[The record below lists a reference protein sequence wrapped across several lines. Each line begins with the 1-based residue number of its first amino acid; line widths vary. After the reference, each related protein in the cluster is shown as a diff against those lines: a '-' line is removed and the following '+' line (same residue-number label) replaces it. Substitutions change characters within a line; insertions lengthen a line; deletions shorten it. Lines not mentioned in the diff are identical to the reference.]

1 MLMRM
6 DITGLIDDLSQDL
19 SRAAEV
25 GGEDVRVAAERLLLA
40 LDPALRLTLMDALS
54 QAAAEIGE
62 ALPGTTIDVR
72 LKGREPVFVVE
83 GPRGGAGPA
92 ADHFEPDDGE
102 PAARITLRLPEA
114 LKARA
119 EALAARRGQ
128 SLNTWL
134 VAAARAATASAGAP
148 AEGAQSSAYPHS
160 PGPGRRVQGW
170 AR

>member
-25 GGEDVRVAAERLLLA
+25 GSEDVRAAAERLLLA

-54 QAAAEIGE
+54 QAAAEIRD
-62 ALPGTTIDVR
+62 ALPGVAIDVR
-72 LKGREPVFVVE
+72 MIGREPVFVIE
-83 GPRGGAGPA
+83 GPRALPPTTDDA
-92 ADHFEPDDGE
+92 VETDDGE
-102 PAARITLRLPEA
+102 PTARITLRLPEA
-114 LKARA
+114 LKGRA

-134 VAAARAATASAGAP
+134 VAAARAAAAP
-148 AEGAQSSAYPHS
+148 TDGPQPAQSSRHH
-160 PGPGRRVQGW
+160 GPGRRVQGW

>member
-1 MLMRM
+1 MRM
-6 DITGLIDDLSQDL
+6 DITRLIDDLSQDL

-25 GGEDVRVAAERLLLA
+25 GGEEVRVAAERLLLA

-72 LKGREPVFVVE
+72 LKGR
-83 GPRGGAGPA
+83 
-92 ADHFEPDDGE
+92 
-102 PAARITLRLPEA
+102 
-114 LKARA
+114 A

-134 VAAARAATASAGAP
+134 VAAARAAAAP
-148 AEGAQSSAYPHS
+148 ADGAQSSPHPHS

>member
-1 MLMRM
+1 MRM

-25 GGEDVRVAAERLLLA
+25 GGEEVRAAAERLLLA

-54 QAAAEIGE
+54 QAAAEIRE
-62 ALPGTTIDVR
+62 ALPGVAIDVR
-72 LKGREPVFVVE
+72 LIGREPVFVVE
-83 GPRGGAGPA
+83 APRAAPA
-92 ADHFEPDDGE
+92 MEETAFEPDDGE

-114 LKARA
+114 LKSRA

-134 VAAARAATASAGAP
+134 VAAARAAAAPSDGPQPASG
-148 AEGAQSSAYPHS
+148 QNRHH
-160 PGPGRRVQGW
+160 GPGRRVQGW